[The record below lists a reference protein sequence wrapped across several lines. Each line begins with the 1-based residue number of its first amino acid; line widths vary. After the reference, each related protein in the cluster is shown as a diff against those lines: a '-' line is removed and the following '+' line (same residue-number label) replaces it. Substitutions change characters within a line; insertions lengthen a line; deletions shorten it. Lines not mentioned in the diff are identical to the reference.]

1 MIISFRIPSR
11 LAPIFKLFVIL
22 IIFFLFSVT
31 IGSLVLASKFFLEAN
46 EVVVNCDIARVLGMS
61 PQTLNKCEYI
71 LSTLLE
77 FNVFVSPLD
86 YNRVACIFNQKVK
99 AQSIKDNQTA
109 SSTQFGDKNQCFTQK
124 AFLGRKKFN
133 SQMDMIVSAN
143 KQVVKI

>member
-1 MIISFRIPSR
+1 M
-11 LAPIFKLFVIL
+11 
-22 IIFFLFSVT
+22 
-31 IGSLVLASKFFLEAN
+31 VLASKFFLEAN